1 MNLAAHSLL
10 DVQNLSIAYILS
22 LQVGRDGRRPV
33 HRAVRNANLKILDG
47 ETVALVGETGSGKST
62 IALSALGLLDPSA
75 TIESGEIL
83 FDCRSIKSL
92 NDQAWKEL
100 RSRRIGMAFQ
110 DARSAL
116 NPILSVEDHLIETL
130 RTHQPLTKKE
140 ARAIGLGLLREVGI
154 PEGQEK
160 LYPFELSGGG
170 CQRVGIAL
178 AVCNSPRLLIAD
190 EPVSA
195 VDVTLQSQILDLLR
209 RMKQRHNLSL
219 LLISHD
225 LSLISQVADR
235 IYVMYHGRIIES
247 GFSKDIFDSPA
258 HPYTQ
263 ALIKTQPNLHHHHAS
278 NPLTAIPGT
287 MPVPGEELPGCMF
300 APRCHDAVPECKSA
314 VPGEQDLSKTHRVAC
329 IRASRTEDDG
339 IK

>member
-10 DVQNLSIAYILS
+10 DVQNLSIAYYS
-22 LQVGRDGRRPV
+22 SPKVGRDGRHPV
-33 HRAVRNANLKILDG
+33 HRAVRNASLKILDG

-62 IALSALGLLDPSA
+62 IALSALGLLDPRA
-75 TIESGEIL
+75 KIESGEIL
-83 FDCRSIKSL
+83 FEGRSLESL

-100 RSRRIGMAFQ
+100 RSRKIGMAFQ

-116 NPILSVEDHLIETL
+116 NPILSIENHLLETL
-130 RTHQPLTKKE
+130 RTHQPIKKKE
-140 ARAIGLGLLREVGI
+140 ARVIGLELLREVGI
-154 PEGQEK
+154 PKGQEK
-160 LYPFELSGGG
+160 LYPFELSGGA

-219 LLISHD
+219 FLISHD
-225 LSLISQVADR
+225 LPLISQVADR
-235 IYVMYHGRIIES
+235 IYVMYHGRIVES
-247 GFSKDIFDSPA
+247 GFSREIFDSPA
-258 HPYTQ
+258 HPYTR
-263 ALIKTQPNLHHHHAS
+263 ALIKTQPSLRHHHLS
-278 NPLTAIPGT
+278 NPITAIPGT

-300 APRCHDAVPECKSA
+300 APRCQDAVPECQSA
-314 VPGEQDLSKTHRVAC
+314 VPGERELSKTHRVAC
-329 IRASRTEDDG
+329 IRPSRTEGDG